1 MPRLKKDLT
10 LHALTMVAIGSCIGS
25 GIFRTPTEIAGHL
38 RSPGWIL
45 AAWALGGLIALTG
58 ALTFAE
64 LGAMFP
70 RAGGVYAYLR
80 EAYGPFAG
88 FLYGW
93 AYFTVINSG
102 ALAALS
108 LTFTDYL
115 ASLIPSIQE
124 AKTAVA
130 VTAIVVITMINI
142 FRVKVAAFFTNV
154 FTGLKLLGIGAIVVI
169 GLVWGS
175 GGDLATAAGA
185 GPPAKGGLLT
195 AFGLALV
202 GVFWSYG
209 GWQHASYLAGEARNA
224 RVTVPRAMVLG
235 AAVVSAT
242 YLLANAAYLALL
254 PVSAIAGSSAPAADA
269 VATVVPIGGRLV
281 AVLIAVSTFGT
292 ALIYMMSA
300 PRIYF
305 AMARDG
311 LFFRKIA
318 RVHPRYRAP
327 VNAVLLQSG
336 WAIVLLLF
344 WGTFKAVITYVT
356 FTDWIFFTAAAGAVI
371 LFRRTR
377 RDAERPYRVFGYP
390 VTPLVFIVPSFA
402 FVVNT
407 LIEEP
412 AEAGAGLALLA
423 AGLPVYLAFRRRGA
437 GP

>member
-10 LHALTMVAIGSCIGS
+10 LFALTMIAIGSCIGS

-38 RSPGWIL
+38 PSPGWIL

-80 EAYGPFAG
+80 EAYGAFAG

-115 ASLIPSIQE
+115 ASLIPPIRE

-130 VTAIVVITMINI
+130 VAAIVVIALINI
-142 FRVKVAAFFTNV
+142 FRVKVAAFFTNL
-154 FTGLKLLGIGAIVVI
+154 FTGLKLLGIGAIVVV
-169 GLVWGS
+169 GLIWGS
-175 GGDLATAAGA
+175 GGAFATGAEA
-185 GPPAKGGLLT
+185 GPPPEGGLLT

-224 RVTVPRAMVLG
+224 HVTVPRAMVLG

-254 PVSAIAGSSAPAADA
+254 PVGAIAGSTAPAADA
-269 VATVVPIGGRLV
+269 VATVVPIAGGLV

-318 RVHPRYRAP
+318 RVHPRYRTP

-356 FTDWIFFTAAAGAVI
+356 FTDWIFFTAAASAVI

-377 RDAERPYRVFGYP
+377 PDAERPYRVFGYP
-390 VTPLVFIVPSFA
+390 VTPLLFIIPSLA

-407 LIEEP
+407 LIEKP
-412 AEAGAGLALLA
+412 AQAGAGLALLA
-423 AGLPVYLAFRRRGA
+423 AGLPVFLAFRRRGT
-437 GP
+437 GS